1 MTTTLRVIVDDIVAP
16 KPGGMGRYT
25 EELTREL
32 IRTAPAG
39 CQVSGIVSSSPEQ
52 EYDRLHTLL
61 PGLGDLFKSA
71 LARRELQFAW
81 QHGVTRLPG
90 NGMVHA
96 TSLMAP
102 LSKHDRVNNT
112 GDQTV
117 VTVHDVVPW
126 THPHTMSPRQ
136 VSWARGMAKR
146 AFKYADAVVV
156 PTHSV
161 AQALDEIHG
170 FGERIRVIPG
180 AVGSRLVVPVDA
192 ADRAAALGLPDRYVL
207 SAGTL
212 DPRKGIEPLIRS
224 LASEA
229 DAGLPLFIAGP
240 IGFGDIDV
248 AGIAE
253 DAGLAE
259 GRVTSL
265 GVLSDADLSA
275 ALDRAT
281 VFAFP
286 SLAEGFGLPMLE
298 AFHFGTPV
306 VHSDAP
312 AVLEVAA
319 GSGLEVAIDD
329 ADGYPD
335 RLAAAIANVVG
346 DEALARRLGYAG
358 IDRAAAFSW
367 RNSAQ
372 QIWQLHADL

>member
-16 KPGGMGRYT
+16 TPGGMGRYT

-39 CQVSGIVSSSPEQ
+39 CQVSGVVSSSLESDY
-52 EYDRLHTLL
+52 ERLRMLL

-90 NGMVHA
+90 LGMVHA
-96 TSLMAP
+96 TSLFAP
-102 LSKHDRVNNT
+102 LSKHDRINDI
-112 GDQTV
+112 GEQTV
-117 VTVHDVVPW
+117 VTVHDVIPW

-136 VSWARGMAKR
+136 VSWAKGMTKR
-146 AFKYADAVVV
+146 ALKYADAVVV
-156 PTHSV
+156 PSHTV
-161 AQALDEIHG
+161 AHALGELFD

-180 AVGSRLVVPVDA
+180 AVGSRLHVPVDT
-192 ADRAAALGLPDRYVL
+192 DERAAILGLPDRYIL
-207 SAGTL
+207 SAGTI
-212 DPRKGIEPLIRS
+212 DARKGIAPLIRS

-229 DAGLPLFIAGP
+229 DAGLPLLIAGP
-240 IGFGDIDV
+240 LGFGDLDIAAV
-248 AGIAE
+248 AAE
-253 DAGLAE
+253 AGLAE
-259 GRVTSL
+259 GRVRWL
-265 GVLSDADLSA
+265 GELSDADLSVT
-275 ALDRAT
+275 LDRAT

-286 SLAEGFGLPMLE
+286 SVAEGFGLPLIE

-312 AVLEVAA
+312 AVLELAA
-319 GSGLEVAIDD
+319 GAGLVVALED

-335 RLAAAIANVVG
+335 RLAAAIANVAR
-346 DEALARRLGYAG
+346 DETLAQRLGYSG

-367 RNSAQ
+367 RTSAQ
-372 QIWQLHADL
+372 QVWQLHADL